1 MKFGDFLFPESSD
14 PACDGEIIDDALA
27 EARLCDEL
35 GMDAIWLAE
44 HHFDGNCAYVDPLTF
59 AAALAVATKRAEL
72 GFAVLQTSLYHPIR
86 LAEQLSL
93 LDHLSKGRLILGLGR
108 GTFFNIYE
116 YQGYGI
122 DADEAQARFEEAEE
136 ILRKAWTSESFEH
149 RGRFWNLRVPG
160 LRPRP
165 YTKPHPEIYR
175 ATSSEGSLRDC
186 GRQGR
191 PILLNPQSNAT
202 TRQRV
207 DIYRHGM
214 REGGFSEEDIV
225 RNVGKI
231 WVWRSIYVGPTDAA
245 AESVGRPAFTG
256 MIEHRKLMRDQV
268 EREQGVKL
276 SPHLAPGP
284 LGFLCGSPAT
294 VAAEL
299 AELAAIGIGGALMQF
314 RLGAMPYE
322 TAAASIE
329 LFMREVAP
337 QFRAKREAA
346 E

>member
-14 PACDGEIIDDALA
+14 PGRDGAIIDDALA

-72 GFAVLQTSLYHPIR
+72 GFAVIQTSLYHPIR

-136 ILRKAWTSESFEH
+136 IIRKAWTSESFEH
-149 RGRFWNLRVPG
+149 RGRFWNLRAPS

-175 ATSSEGSLRDC
+175 ATSSEGSLREC

-191 PILLNPQSNAT
+191 PILLNPQS
-202 TRQRV
+202 QR
-207 DIYRHGM
+207 D
-214 REGGFSEEDIV
+214 
-225 RNVGKI
+225 
-231 WVWRSIYVGPTDAA
+231 DAA
-245 AESVGRPAFTG
+245 AGG
-256 MIEHRKLMRDQV
+256 Y
-268 EREQGVKL
+268 L
-276 SPHLAPGP
+276 SARHARGWL
-284 LGFLCGSPAT
+284 
-294 VAAEL
+294 
-299 AELAAIGIGGALMQF
+299 
-314 RLGAMPYE
+314 
-322 TAAASIE
+322 
-329 LFMREVAP
+329 
-337 QFRAKREAA
+337 
-346 E
+346 

>member
-1 MKFGDFLFPESSD
+1 MKFGDFLFPECSD
-14 PACDGEIIDDALA
+14 PARDGAIIDDALA

-35 GMDAIWLAE
+35 GMDAVWLAE
-44 HHFDGNCAYVDPLTF
+44 HHFDGSCAYVDPLTF
-59 AAALAVATKRAEL
+59 AAALAVATRRVEI
-72 GFAVLQTSLYHPIR
+72 GFGVIQTSLYHPVR

-122 DADEAQARFEEAEE
+122 DAEEAQARFEEAEE
-136 ILRKAWTSESFEH
+136 IIRKAWTSESLEH
-149 RGRFWNLRVPG
+149 RGKFWTLRAPSV
-160 LRPRP
+160 RPRP

-175 ATSSEGSLRDC
+175 ATSSEGSLREC

-191 PILLNPQSNAT
+191 PILLNPQNNAT

-207 DIYRHGM
+207 DVYRQGM
-214 REGGFSEEDIV
+214 REAGFSEEEIA

-231 WVWRSIYVGPTDAA
+231 WVWRSIHVAPTDAA
-245 AESVGRPAFTG
+245 AESVGRPAFTA
-256 MIEHRKLMRDQV
+256 MIEHRKLMRDRV
-268 EREQGVKL
+268 EREQGIKL

-337 QFRAKREAA
+337 QVRATREAA